1 MKVPA
6 TNSRTHSVSSATVA
20 GSLLLAGLGLLS
32 ATGVAAGTVENAEV
46 EHDNGRYRLDLS
58 MQIDSDP
65 AAVYAIVT
73 DYERLTRISRTI
85 IDSSELEHDAGIRRR
100 LVTETCV
107 WFFCFEATMVEDI
120 IEGDASVYARIVPE
134 QSDYRYGESVWRVRA
149 VNDGTRVTFQCTI
162 EPDFWV
168 PPVIGTWMMKRRM
181 REEAE
186 HTVLNIEQLTREQ
199 RQE

>member
-6 TNSRTHSVSSATVA
+6 TSSRTRSVSSAATA
-20 GSLLLAGLGLLS
+20 GVLLLAGLGLLS
-32 ATGVAAGTVENAEV
+32 ADARAGTVEKAEV
-46 EHDNGRYRLDLS
+46 VHDNGRYRLDLS
-58 MQIDSDP
+58 MRIDSDP

-73 DYERLTRISRTI
+73 DYDRLTRISRTI

-120 IEGDASVYARIVPE
+120 IENDASVHARIVPAL
-134 QSDYRYGESVWRVRA
+134 SDYRYGESVWRVRA
-149 VNDGTRVTFQCTI
+149 VNGGTRVTFQCTI

-168 PPVIGTWMMKRRM
+168 PPVIGTWMMKNRM

-186 HTVLNIEQLTREQ
+186 HTVLNIEQLTHEQ

>member
-1 MKVPA
+1 MPA
-6 TNSRTHSVSSATVA
+6 TSSRTRSVSNTATV
-20 GSLLLAGLGLLS
+20 GGLLLTGLGLLS
-32 ATGVAAGTVENAEV
+32 AGHVQAGTVENTEV
-46 EHDNGRYRLDLS
+46 VHDNGRYRLDLS
-58 MQIDSDP
+58 MRIDSDP

-73 DYERLTRISRTI
+73 DHDRLTRISRTI

-120 IEGDASVYARIVPE
+120 IEGDASVHARIVPE
-134 QSDYRYGESVWRVRA
+134 LSDYRYGESVWRVSA
-149 VNDGTRVTFQCTI
+149 VNGGARVTFQCTI

-168 PPVIGTWMMKRRM
+168 PPVIGTWMMKNRM

-186 HTVLNIEQLTREQ
+186 RTVLNIEQLTHEQ

>member
-1 MKVPA
+1 MPA
-6 TNSRTHSVSSATVA
+6 TSSRTHSVSSAATA
-20 GSLLLAGLGLLS
+20 SGLLLAGLALLS
-32 ATGVAAGTVENAEV
+32 ADVQAGTVEDAEV
-46 EHDNGRYRLDLS
+46 VYNNGRYRLDLS
-58 MQIDSDP
+58 MRIDSDP

-73 DYERLTRISRTI
+73 DYDRLTRISRTI
-85 IDSSELEHDAGIRRR
+85 TDSSELEHDAGIRRR

-120 IEGDASVYARIVPE
+120 IESDTSVHALIVPE
-134 QSDYRYGESVWRVRA
+134 QSDYRYGESVWRVNA
-149 VNDGTRVTFQCTI
+149 ADGGARVTFQTTL

-186 HTVLNIEQLTREQ
+186 RTVLNIEQLTREQ
-199 RQE
+199 IPE